1 MKNNNDLQPQNF
13 SDLLGFEILQKD
25 QEKCIVKMEIH
36 QRHLQGAGFV
46 QGGIIATIA
55 DAAISMALGVIK
67 ADDTTLFTVEMKIN
81 YIAPASVK
89 SKYLIADGKIS
100 HKGNLLS
107 LGECIVYDATD
118 KKIAQVLGTW
128 ITVKNNN

>member
-1 MKNNNDLQPQNF
+1 
-13 SDLLGFEILQKD
+13 
-25 QEKCIVKMEIH
+25 
-36 QRHLQGAGFV
+36 
-46 QGGIIATIA
+46 
-55 DAAISMALGVIK
+55 
-67 ADDTTLFTVEMKIN
+67 MKIN
-81 YIAPASVK
+81 YIAPASIK

-107 LGECIVYDATD
+107 LGECIVYDASD

>member
-1 MKNNNDLQPQNF
+1 MKQDEELLPQNF
-13 SDLLGFEILQKD
+13 SEMFGFQIVHKD
-25 QEKCIVKMEIH
+25 ETKCIVKMEIE

-67 ADDTTLFTVEMKIN
+67 SDDTTLFTVEMKIN
-81 YIAPASVK
+81 YISPASIK
-89 SKYLIADGKIS
+89 SKYLLADGKIS

-107 LGECIVYDATD
+107 LGECIVYDGD
-118 KKIAQVLGTW
+118 EKKIAQVLGTW

>member
-1 MKNNNDLQPQNF
+1 MQQKKDSQPQNF

-25 QEKCIVKMEIH
+25 HEKCIVKMDIH

-55 DAAISMALGVIK
+55 DAAISIALGVIK
-67 ADDTTLFTVEMKIN
+67 AEDTTLFTVEMKIN
-81 YIAPASVK
+81 YISPASIK
-89 SKYLIADGKIS
+89 SKYLLADGKIS

-107 LGECIVYDATD
+107 LGECIVYDSD
-118 KKIAQVLGTW
+118 NKKIAQVMGTW